1 MMNGRIIV
9 ALLAVAASTS
19 AAVAQIAPSAQDAP
33 KAAGPTTRK
42 TWELTPDNRLQPV
55 APAPGGVA
63 RSPEGRPEGLDDL
76 NAIDAVLAQKRYD
89 AAFDRLVAWLKA
101 HPNSSVRDRALL
113 MSADALWGRGEGIKA
128 FYYCDEL
135 MDRHPDS
142 AYYQTA
148 LQKQYDI
155 ADAYLNGKRDKWLF
169 LAIAERDDEA
179 LEMLFRIQNRSP
191 GSPISE
197 NAMLRSA
204 DHYWAKGDWDYAAD
218 AYGAYARTYPRSPR
232 AKQAQLR
239 EAYSNLAQVRGPNF
253 DPTPILNARA
263 TLRQLQSTDPELYK
277 SEALDEK
284 IVLAD
289 RFLARRVFL
298 SGDYYKK
305 IGKPD
310 AAAHLYKRVVEM
322 YPTTP
327 EADDARAALQ
337 KLGK

>member
-9 ALLAVAASTS
+9 ACLALVAGAS
-19 AAVAQIAPSAQDAP
+19 VAWAQDASN
-33 KAAGPTTRK
+33 AASPTTRR
-42 TWELTPDNRLQPV
+42 TWELTPDNRLAPV
-55 APAPGGVA
+55 APAPAGVS
-63 RSPEGRPEGLDDL
+63 RSAEGRPDGLDDL
-76 NAIDAVLAQKRYD
+76 NAIDAELSQKRYD

-101 HPNSSVRDRALL
+101 HPASSVRDRALL
-113 MSADALWGRGEGIKA
+113 MTADTLIARGEAIKA
-128 FYYCDEL
+128 FYYFDEL

-148 LQKQYDI
+148 LQRQYDV
-155 ADAYLNGKRDKWLF
+155 ADAYLNGKRDSWLF
-169 LAIAERDDEA
+169 LPIADREDEA

-191 GSPISE
+191 GSPVSE

-204 DHYWAKGDWDYAAD
+204 DYYWAKGDWDFAAD

-263 TLRQLQSTDPELYK
+263 TLKQLQSTDPELYK
-277 SEALDEK
+277 SENLEEK

-305 IGKPD
+305 IGKPN
-310 AAAHLYKRVVEM
+310 AAAHLYQRVVDL

-327 EADDARAALQ
+327 EADDARAALK

>member
-19 AAVAQIAPSAQDAP
+19 AAAAQDAP
-33 KAAGPTTRK
+33 TAAPTTRK

-55 APAPGGVA
+55 APAPGVVA
-63 RSPEGRPEGLDDL
+63 RSTEGRPDGLDDL
-76 NAIDAVLAQKRYD
+76 NAIAPLLEQKRYD

-101 HPNSSVRDRALL
+101 HPASSVRDRALL
-113 MSADALWGRGEGIKA
+113 MTADALWGRGEGIKA

-155 ADAYLNGKRDKWLF
+155 ADAYLNGKRDPWLF
-169 LAIAERDDEA
+169 MHIADRNDEA

-191 GSPISE
+191 GSPTSE

-204 DHYWAKGDWDYAAD
+204 DFYWARGDWDFAAD

-263 TLRQLQSTDPELYK
+263 TLKQLQSTDPELYK
-277 SEALDEK
+277 AEALDEK

-289 RFLARRVFL
+289 RFLARRVYL

-310 AAAHLYKRVVEM
+310 AAAHLYQRVVEL

-327 EADDARAALQ
+327 EADDARAALR